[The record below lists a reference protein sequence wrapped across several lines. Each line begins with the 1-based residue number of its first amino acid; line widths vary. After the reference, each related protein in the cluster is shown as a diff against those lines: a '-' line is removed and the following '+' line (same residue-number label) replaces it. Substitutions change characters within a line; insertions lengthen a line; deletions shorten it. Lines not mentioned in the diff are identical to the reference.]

1 MAKGGFWT
9 AGTPGALAYEPKMK
23 HRFRVFIEGFALED
37 SGQKGKGDKYEDDPN
52 DDTLIWYA
60 KSIEK
65 PKIKMGF
72 VAQNETTVQNPSQPI
87 MQLNNV
93 PDVVTPLKMVLVD
106 PSYPNATRKLL
117 RMFRRAGFNDTKA
130 QSANNSDTF
139 EGDELR
145 KSTGAVIFQQLD
157 ANGIALETW
166 ELIGAFPLE
175 VDFGSL
181 SYDEDGLVEISITW
195 GFNTFFVT
203 THGRGANI
211 AGGTGHDGQA
221 MQPDQGYDDQM
232 AERTFSYFKDFD
244 PSLQRYP
251 GEGETLG
258 RKLVGANKS

>member
-52 DDTLIWYA
+52 DDSLIWYA

-65 PKIKMGF
+65 PKIKLGF
-72 VAQNETTVQNPSQPI
+72 TAEKDTFVQNPTAPLYQVS
-87 MQLNNV
+87 NV
-93 PDVVTPLKMVLVD
+93 PDVTTPIKMVLVD

-117 RMFRRAGFNDTKA
+117 RMFRRAGFHDDKA
-130 QSANNSDTF
+130 QAANGGSETF
-139 EGDELR
+139 SQKHFRQSIGQ
-145 KSTGAVIFQQLD
+145 VYFQQLD
-157 ANGIALETW
+157 ANGTPLETW

-195 GFNTFFVT
+195 AFKHFFVT

-211 AGGTGHDGQA
+211 ANGTGHDGQA
-221 MQPDQGYDDQM
+221 MQPDQGYDAQM
-232 AERTFSYFKDFD
+232 AERTFTYFKDD
-244 PSLQRYP
+244 LPKDEGDLGKAGTQIANLQP
-251 GEGETLG
+251 
-258 RKLVGANKS
+258 